1 MRLDKKDFALQCMAF
16 QTVSLRNDFGFALVD
31 YLIAVCPV
39 WAGTLKE
46 FRSWFR

>member
-1 MRLDKKDFALQCMAF
+1 MRLEEKDFVLQRMAF

-31 YLIAVCPV
+31 YLIAFCPV

-46 FRSWFR
+46 FRSCFR